1 MTKQAILKKTM
12 QDISRLPEWRIRE
25 VSDFVEF
32 LLQKNEEKELVNELQ
47 SNASKSKPFHFLEEE
62 EELYIDEDLTEKF

>member
-32 LLQKNEEKELVNELQ
+32 LLQKMKRRNWLMSFKATHPNLNLFIFWRKR
-47 SNASKSKPFHFLEEE
+47 KSCIMMK
-62 EELYIDEDLTEKF
+62 I